1 MDREARTRSASRFLI
16 LFGFG
21 VTSGYLGQQNSDQQI
36 TASIAN
42 KGQHDSKGYFRKR
55 ESMKQPLKFIQLL
68 RKTGSA
74 CTAGTK
80 QPRQRVSKRIKIG
93 STKYGMILWMQ
104 ASSVTGYSSLFVHT
118 NPVNSTGK
126 MLQGERLAQASPI
139 WFRLF
144 NTAVGSTLAVEFQLI
159 NDFLNH
165 CGRLC

>member
-1 MDREARTRSASRFLI
+1 MQLFITPPHWSLSIEFCIWKHKFSISFWNGFLTDAGGKAWQTPYFQVLVSRQYLSSDQPLVLEPSSGRGGMDREARTRSASRFLI

-80 QPRQRVSKRIKIG
+80 QPR
-93 STKYGMILWMQ
+93 
-104 ASSVTGYSSLFVHT
+104 
-118 NPVNSTGK
+118 
-126 MLQGERLAQASPI
+126 
-139 WFRLF
+139 
-144 NTAVGSTLAVEFQLI
+144 
-159 NDFLNH
+159 
-165 CGRLC
+165 